1 MRNKKLLLV
10 FCFFLLVFTI
20 AACGR
25 RGDPIAIT
33 PYKVGI
39 DLPTGQA
46 GSYRETGFVNIEGL
60 PSKEIEVAT
69 GTPWN

>member
-10 FCFFLLVFTI
+10 FCFFLLIFTI

-25 RGDPIAIT
+25 RGDPIAIA

-46 GSYRETGFVNIEGL
+46 GSYQEIGFINVENP
-60 PSKEIEVAT
+60 PSKEIEVT
-69 GTPWN
+69 TETPRN